1 MNTLRFRRAV
11 CRMKVVFL
19 DLVKREAYDVVIFHG
34 KDNFAVID
42 GWSERPIVADVC
54 DATTQRL
61 RQGLRYA
68 PLIELPWRTLRYLE
82 VSRIERKLLRQT
94 PHQIFISPR
103 DKNGLPGSSP
113 RSRVI
118 PNGIDLAYWTRKT
131 DPPDTATI
139 VFTGVMSYPP
149 NVDGA
154 IHLLKNTLPRVR
166 RFIAL
171 NQVLIVGRDPSS
183 SLREAARGFPD
194 VRITG
199 FVDDVRPYLE
209 EAAVFVA
216 PLRYASG
223 MQNKVLEAMA
233 MRVPVVTTSSV
244 AKGLRVEDNGEPP
257 LLLAEGEEETAEQ
270 ILHLLRNRAAR
281 IQLAEKGRRYVEKHF
296 DWSRSAS
303 MLEEVCMEAAALG
316 PAGQQAEQ
324 GASAAASN
332 TSVVEDSWT
341 ARHRAGSS
349 LRDG

>member
-1 MNTLRFRRAV
+1 
-11 CRMKVVFL
+11 MKDVFL

-82 VSRIERKLLRQT
+82 ARKIERKLLQQT

-103 DKNGLPGSSP
+103 DRSYMPGVSP

-118 PNGIDLAYWTRKT
+118 PNGIDLPYWTRKT
-131 DPPDTATI
+131 DSPDTPTI
-139 VFTGVMSYPP
+139 VFTGVMSYAP

-154 IHLLKNTLPRVR
+154 IHLLKQTLPRVR
-166 RFIAL
+166 QVIPL
-171 NQVLIVGRDPSS
+171 HQVLIVGRDPSS
-183 SLREAARGFPD
+183 SLREAARAFSD
-194 VRITG
+194 VRVTG

-209 EAAVFVA
+209 QAAVFVA

-223 MQNKVLEAMA
+223 MQNKVVEAMA

-244 AKGLRVEDNGEPP
+244 AKGLRVEDNGDPP

-281 IQLAEKGRRYVEKHF
+281 LQLADEGRRYVESHF

-303 MLEEVCMEAAALG
+303 MLEQVCIEAVSQG
-316 PAGQQAEQ
+316 PPQEKAGRAQKQTPEAVATERQ
-324 GASAAASN
+324 
-332 TSVVEDSWT
+332 SVDYGYPS
-341 ARHRAGSS
+341 H
-349 LRDG
+349 